1 MLVNEAT
8 LDMVGALALHTKQK
22 LKTESNILRRHR
34 LIRQQRVSPPTQ
46 VMTNGMTLRHYNHS
60 EPPPTQPM
68 DISDDMPSPEDRNCV
83 GDVLEISRQNLMVGK
98 LLGRGCFND
107 VYETRLIGVPTKS
120 GRSDENF
127 ALKYLSPRIMSDI
140 NLFRIGAVDL
150 VRESNLLSCLDHNN
164 IISLHA
170 VTGGCVSKLFSSGEE
185 GAYFLVLDHL
195 DSTLDFKISQWHN
208 TETDSRFREKPI
220 NLQKSTILRLNT
232 ALSIARAL
240 QYLHQ
245 LNVMYRDLKPENV
258 GFNGKGVVKLFDF
271 GLAKEIIPSLHPG
284 ETFKH
289 TSYTGALR
297 FMAPEVAKEENYNLS
312 ADSYSFAIMLWHL
325 LALEIPYDKYRDRET
340 FIEQVIYNG
349 KRPKIKKQW
358 SKSFQLALKN
368 GFAEDLR
375 VRPTMT
381 EYVQLLECEYHNLL
395 GEKRKT
401 AASSSRRRLFSL
413 KLHD

>member
-1 MLVNEAT
+1 MFVNEAT

-22 LKTESNILRRHR
+22 LNTESNLLRRQQNMH
-34 LIRQQRVSPPTQ
+34 LIVSPPSQ
-46 VMTNGMTLRHYNHS
+46 VMSNGVTLCHYNHS
-60 EPPPTQPM
+60 EPAQPM
-68 DISDDMPSPEDRNCV
+68 EISDDMPSPESRNCL
-83 GDVLEISRQNLMVGK
+83 GDVREISRQNLIVGK

-107 VYETRLIGVPTKS
+107 VYEARLIGVPTS
-120 GRSDENF
+120 TGNSDECF

-170 VTGGCVSKLFSSGEE
+170 VTEGCVSKLFASGVE

-195 DSTLDFKISQWHN
+195 DSTLDFKVRQWHS
-208 TETDSRFREKPI
+208 TEIDSRFREKPL

-258 GFNGKGVVKLFDF
+258 GFNSKGVVKLFDF
-271 GLAKEIIPSLHPG
+271 GLAKEIIPNLHPG

-289 TSYTGALR
+289 TAYTGALR

-312 ADSYSFAIMLWHL
+312 ADAYSFAIMLWHL
-325 LALEIPYDKYRDRET
+325 LALEVPYDKYRDRET
-340 FIEQVIYNG
+340 FVQQIIYNG
-349 KRPKIKKQW
+349 KRPKIKKHW
-358 SKSFQLALKN
+358 SKSFQSALKN
-368 GFAEDLR
+368 GFSEDFRL
-375 VRPTMT
+375 RPTMT
-381 EYVQLLECEYHNLL
+381 QYVELLECEYHDLL
-395 GEKRKT
+395 GEKRK
-401 AASSSRRRLFSL
+401 AHPGNYRRRLFSL
-413 KLHD
+413 KH